1 MKNDIKKA
9 VDMSNRRTKLIF
21 GQVRDANL
29 KYNLIEYGDRVAVGM
44 SGGKDSVTL
53 LYMLNLLRQYTPL
66 MFDLVPIYI
75 DLGWGNETKPLEE
88 FCAHIGLDLV
98 IQKTNIGEVVFQVK
112 EERHPCSL
120 CANMRR
126 GALNR
131 LSKEHGCNKVA
142 LGHHLDDVVTTLLMS
157 IIFEGRY
164 QVFTPKTWL
173 SRVDITVIRPLIYVE
188 ERDIKLLVESL
199 QLPVIKNRCPA
210 DGATKRT
217 EVAELLKLLEQQ
229 FPGARRRF
237 LSAIEKVGPSAFWH

>member
-1 MKNDIKKA
+1 
-9 VDMSNRRTKLIF
+9 MSNRRTKLIF

-29 KYNLIEYGDRVAVGM
+29 KYKLIENGDRVAVGM

-66 MFDLVPIYI
+66 MFDLVPVYI
-75 DLGWGNETKPLEE
+75 DLGWGNETQPLQE
-88 FCAHIGLDLV
+88 FCRQIGMDLV
-98 IQKTNIGEVVFQVK
+98 IHNTNIGQIVFQVK

-126 GALNR
+126 GALHR
-131 LSKEHGCNKVA
+131 ISKELGCNKVA

-157 IIFEGRY
+157 ILYEGRY

-173 SRVDITVIRPLIYVE
+173 SRADITVIRPLIYVE

-199 QLPVIKNRCPA
+199 KLPVIKNRCPA

-217 EVAELLKLLEQQ
+217 EVAEFLNILEEQ

-237 LSAIEKVGPSAFWH
+237 LSASEKVGPSAFWN

>member
-1 MKNDIKKA
+1 
-9 VDMSNRRTKLIF
+9 MSNRRTKLIF

-29 KYNLIEYGDRVAVGM
+29 KYKLIENGDRVAVGM

-66 MFDLVPIYI
+66 MFDLVPVYI
-75 DLGWGNETKPLEE
+75 DLGWGNETQPLQE
-88 FCAHIGLDLV
+88 FCRQIGMDLV
-98 IQKTNIGEVVFQVK
+98 IHNTNIGQIVFQVK

-126 GALNR
+126 GALHR
-131 LSKEHGCNKVA
+131 ISKELGCNKVA

-157 IIFEGRY
+157 ILYEGRY

-173 SRVDITVIRPLIYVE
+173 SRADITVIRPLIYVE

-199 QLPVIKNRCPA
+199 KLPVIKNRCPA

-217 EVAELLKLLEQQ
+217 EVAEFLNILEEQ
-229 FPGARRRF
+229 FPGARRHF
-237 LSAIEKVGPSAFWH
+237 LSAIEKVGPSAFWN

>member
-1 MKNDIKKA
+1 
-9 VDMSNRRTKLIF
+9 MSNRRTKLIF

-29 KYNLIEYGDRVAVGM
+29 KYKLIENGDRVAVGM

-66 MFDLVPIYI
+66 MFDLVPVYI
-75 DLGWGNETKPLEE
+75 DLGWRNETQPLQE
-88 FCAHIGLDLV
+88 FCRQIGMDLV
-98 IQKTNIGEVVFQVK
+98 IHNTNIGQIVFQVK

-126 GALNR
+126 GALHR
-131 LSKEHGCNKVA
+131 ISKELGCNKVA

-157 IIFEGRY
+157 ILYEGRY

-173 SRVDITVIRPLIYVE
+173 SRADITVIRPLIYVE

-199 QLPVIKNRCPA
+199 KLPVIKNRCPA

-217 EVAELLKLLEQQ
+217 EVAEFLNILEEQ

-237 LSAIEKVGPSAFWH
+237 LSAIEKVGPSAFWN